1 MKNTYVLSQDI
12 IIMIII
18 VAILLCLIGVGIWLS
33 FLGPFMD
40 QRTYIIMEIKR
51 SNSKNEYRYWKKQLK
66 KLYLES
72 IPLIGRFFK

>member
-1 MKNTYVLSQDI
+1 MKNTYAFSQDI
-12 IIMIII
+12 ILLIII
-18 VAILLCLIGVGIWLS
+18 ATILLCLIGVGIWLS
-33 FLGPFMD
+33 FLEPFMD
-40 QRTYIIMEIKR
+40 QRAYIIMEIKR